1 LTHPQTGKVDYNH
14 ERLFQFELARKLGM
28 THRQLMQEMT
38 DGELLEWQAYAKT
51 RGVMWNL
58 KTGKGKK
65 GNTVDVW

>member
-1 LTHPQTGKVDYNH
+1 
-14 ERLFQFELARKLGM
+14 
-28 THRQLMQEMT
+28 MT